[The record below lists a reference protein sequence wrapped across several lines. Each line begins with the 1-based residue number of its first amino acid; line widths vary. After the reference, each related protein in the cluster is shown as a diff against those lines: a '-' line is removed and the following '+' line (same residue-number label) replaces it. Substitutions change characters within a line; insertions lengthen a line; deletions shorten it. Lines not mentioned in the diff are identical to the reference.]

1 MGSVLGL
8 LAVIAGAVALFRSL
22 PRGDVDPFGALM
34 GGLGALLAGL
44 GLVFTVLQYRRE
56 RESGAEGT
64 LAKAVR
70 RHEQSQYDNV
80 LGPSR
85 VVMPV
90 RFRFTSPPGG
100 PEGRPESVSEAE
112 WEDVADLYLALP
124 DSGGRRLV
132 VTGGP
137 GGGKSLLAKALTLQ
151 LAARHVEGACGVPV
165 LLPLWSW
172 TGHPKGVR
180 PADEGLHR
188 AFRSW
193 LVEQVSGTYGRSP
206 ALVER
211 VIDDAV
217 LVLDGLD
224 EMDGRE
230 DTARPRARALLT
242 YLRDNRRRP
251 GNVVVTCRTSAYEGL
266 VASVPLAGAAR
277 AELLDVPAET
287 ALSYLRRQSAWLD
300 GGGSDRWAPL
310 LEEIRASP
318 EGPLAR
324 ELHTPWRLTLV
335 AHAYRAGTDE
345 GPGDHRDPAELVSRW
360 GRQALLQRFEAGSAD
375 RLPSWRWSM
384 MPVRERLRTA
394 VDSPLAEEMRAE
406 AEEYLMSLYVRS
418 ALESHPGPRRRY
430 DAERVGAWL
439 ALLAGHREIAVDRLA
454 GRHVSLQDFVLA
466 RASLAPHR
474 LWPLGGRR
482 LVRVVDVALAAAVTL
497 LVAGLAFA
505 TVGLSV
511 DLAMCALLILAT
523 GLSAIEAWREDLSRV
538 GVLHVGAPRRL
549 LGVPAHRLV
558 RIDRLAFGL
567 FNGGGYGLAVGYHLV
582 GETVTGPAD
591 LSAAVWGAAAAGA
604 VLGLVVAGPWS
615 VETWSTVK
623 GGAHGRRYHV
633 FLVCA
638 ALRRRLPL
646 RLGRFLDWAHEGG
659 LLRVDGMSYRF
670 RHDEFEQYLW
680 RRHWR
685 SRLVPAVVDAALGVF
700 LEADDAP
707 DRQTAARLIREGIHE
722 FGEYSR
728 ALTLVCPLGVTRAV
742 RVAEDELASWAAQL
756 GSGTTASEV
765 AEQRRL
771 AWRAVLTLHE
781 RAEPLC

>member
-1 MGSVLGL
+1 MLGL

-251 GNVVVTCRTSAYEGL
+251 GTWSSPAGQARTRAWSPRSRSQERPGPSSSTCRPRRPCRTSGGRARGWM
-266 VASVPLAGAAR
+266 AAAPTAGP
-277 AELLDVPAET
+277 PA
-287 ALSYLRRQSAWLD
+287 
-300 GGGSDRWAPL
+300 GGDPR
-310 LEEIRASP
+310 IP

-345 GPGDHRDPAELVSRW
+345 GPGITGTP
-360 GRQALLQRFEAGSAD
+360 
-375 RLPSWRWSM
+375 PSWC
-384 MPVRERLRTA
+384 PGGAVRRCCNASRRVPRT
-394 VDSPLAEEMRAE
+394 
-406 AEEYLMSLYVRS
+406 
-418 ALESHPGPRRRY
+418 GCRR
-430 DAERVGAWL
+430 
-439 ALLAGHREIAVDRLA
+439 
-454 GRHVSLQDFVLA
+454 
-466 RASLAPHR
+466 
-474 LWPLGGRR
+474 
-482 LVRVVDVALAAAVTL
+482 
-497 LVAGLAFA
+497 
-505 TVGLSV
+505 
-511 DLAMCALLILAT
+511 
-523 GLSAIEAWREDLSRV
+523 
-538 GVLHVGAPRRL
+538 
-549 LGVPAHRLV
+549 
-558 RIDRLAFGL
+558 
-567 FNGGGYGLAVGYHLV
+567 GGGA
-582 GETVTGPAD
+582 
-591 LSAAVWGAAAAGA
+591 
-604 VLGLVVAGPWS
+604 
-615 VETWSTVK
+615 
-623 GGAHGRRYHV
+623 
-633 FLVCA
+633 
-638 ALRRRLPL
+638 
-646 RLGRFLDWAHEGG
+646 
-659 LLRVDGMSYRF
+659 
-670 RHDEFEQYLW
+670 
-680 RRHWR
+680 
-685 SRLVPAVVDAALGVF
+685 
-700 LEADDAP
+700 
-707 DRQTAARLIREGIHE
+707 
-722 FGEYSR
+722 
-728 ALTLVCPLGVTRAV
+728 
-742 RVAEDELASWAAQL
+742 
-756 GSGTTASEV
+756 
-765 AEQRRL
+765 
-771 AWRAVLTLHE
+771 
-781 RAEPLC
+781 

>member
-1 MGSVLGL
+1 MLGL

-44 GLVFTVLQYRRE
+44 GLVVTVRQYLRE
-56 RESGAEGT
+56 RESGAEGA
-64 LAKAVR
+64 LARAVR
-70 RHEQSQYDNV
+70 THEQGQYDNV

-100 PEGRPESVSEAE
+100 LEDRPESVSEAA
-112 WEDVADLYLALP
+112 WEHIADLYLALP

-137 GGGKSLLAKALTLQ
+137 GGGKSLLAKALTLR
-151 LAARHVEGACGVPV
+151 LAARQAEGACGVPV

-172 TGHPKGVR
+172 SGPPKGVH
-180 PADEGLHR
+180 PADEGFHW

-230 DTARPRARALLT
+230 GTARPRARALLT
-242 YLRDNRRRP
+242 YLRENRRRP
-251 GNVVVTCRTSAYEGL
+251 GNVVVTCRRSAYEGL
-266 VASVPLAGAAR
+266 AASVPLAGAAR

-287 ALSYLRRQSAWLD
+287 ALSYLRRQSAWLE
-300 GGGSDRWAPL
+300 GGSDRWDPL
-310 LEEIRASP
+310 LEDIRASP
-318 EGPLAR
+318 DGPLAR

-335 AHAYRAGTDE
+335 AHAYRVGTDE
-345 GPGDHRDPAELVSRW
+345 GPGNRRDPAELVSRW
-360 GRQALLQRFEAGSAD
+360 GHQALLRRFEAGSAD

-384 MPVRERLRTA
+384 MPFGERLRTA

-418 ALESHPGPRRRY
+418 ALASHPGAHRRY

-439 ALLAGHREIAVDRLA
+439 ALLAGHREITVDSLA
-454 GRHVSLQDFVLA
+454 GRHASLQDFVLA

-482 LVRVVDVALAAAVTL
+482 LVRAVDAALATTVAL
-497 LVAGLAFA
+497 LVAGLVFG
-505 TVGLSV
+505 TVGLSA
-511 DLAMCALLILAT
+511 DLALCALLILAT
-523 GLSAIEAWREDLSRV
+523 VLSAIEAWRQELPRV

-549 LGVPAHRLV
+549 LGVPVHRLV
-558 RIDRLAFGL
+558 RIDRLLFGL
-567 FNGGGYGLAVGYHLV
+567 IGGSGYGLAVGYHLV
-582 GETVTGPAD
+582 GEPAAGPAD

-604 VLGLVVAGPWS
+604 VLGLLVAGPWS

-638 ALRRRLPL
+638 AVRRRLPL

-659 LLRVDGMSYRF
+659 LLRVDGTSYRF

-685 SRLVPAVVDAALGVF
+685 SRLVPVAVDAALRVVRD
-700 LEADDAP
+700 ADDAP
-707 DRQTAARLIREGIHE
+707 DRQTAARRIREGVGE
-722 FGEYSR
+722 FGEYRR
-728 ALTLVCPLGVTRAV
+728 ALTSVCPRGVTRAA
-742 RVAEDELASWAAQL
+742 RVAEDALASWAARL
-756 GSGTTASEV
+756 DSATAASEL

-771 AWRAVLTLHE
+771 ARRAVLAFHE
-781 RAEPLC
+781 TAEPLY